1 MALVVSVRRD
11 NERLSSRKSCAEAED
26 KADLRAGGAR
36 ATRERAASIVEKLL
50 EKRIR
55 NSRFVKA

>member
-1 MALVVSVRRD
+1 MRRD